1 MPEFDPTGAINW
13 PPTYR
18 VLRRPG
24 EPDVRSL
31 DAYRRAGGYVAL
43 VHAINEQTPDQI
55 IEQVVDAKLRGCG
68 GAGRLTGEKW
78 RIVRNMDDNQKYV
91 ICNAY
96 DADPR
101 ALAARSLLERNPH
114 QVIEGIV
121 LAAYAVGATE
131 AYLFTRNIYL
141 EAVASVQKALYEALE
156 ANLVGRD
163 ILGTEF
169 SCTINVIGV
178 DIGFMG
184 GEETVQIAMIKGR
197 RGMPEQRPP
206 YPAQYGLWDKPTAI
220 NCIETLANV
229 PFIVRSGAE
238 AFRSV
243 GSETTGGTKV
253 LTVYDYVPGSE
264 PRVIEVPFGATLREI
279 LRHAGYTRLDGE
291 VRAIVVGGAEGGAL
305 PTSLLDVPFDYD
317 PLEEAGAIVG
327 SSVIELLP
335 ANTCMVAWAMERSR
349 YLAKESCGKCVPCR
363 LGVKRIAGI
372 LEGIVSDLGVTG
384 DLNVLDEFASYV
396 PNGSLCGF
404 GVQAPNAL
412 KTAKRYWPD
421 HFHMHI
427 EEQQCPTGTCIP
439 VRSHRFVTKHVLP

>member
-1 MPEFDPTGAINW
+1 MPEFDSS
-13 PPTYR
+13 YR
-18 VLRRPG
+18 VLRRRG

-31 DAYRRAGGYVAL
+31 DAYRRAGGYTAL
-43 VHAINEQTPDQI
+43 EKAMREQTPDQI
-55 IEQVVDAKLRGCG
+55 IEQVIDAKLRGRG
-68 GAGRLTGEKW
+68 GAGRLTGEKL
-78 RIVRNMDDNQKYV
+78 RIVRHADDAQRYV

-96 DADPR
+96 DADAR

-114 QVIEGIV
+114 QVIEGIM
-121 LAAYAVGATE
+121 LAAYAVGASE
-131 AYLFTRNIYL
+131 AYLFTRSLYL
-141 EAVASVQKALYEALE
+141 EGVASVKEALNETQE

-169 SCTINVIGV
+169 SCAINIVSV

-206 YPAQYGLWDKPTAI
+206 FPAQYGLWDKPTAV

-229 PFIVRSGAE
+229 PFIVRHGAE
-238 AFRSV
+238 AFASV
-243 GSETTGGTKV
+243 GSETTGGTKI
-253 LTVYDYVPGSE
+253 LTVYDAEPDSD

-279 LRHAGYTRLDGE
+279 LRHAGFTRPDGDL
-291 VRAIVVGGAEGGAL
+291 RAIVVGGAEGGAL
-305 PTSLLDVPFDYD
+305 PTSLLDMPFDFD

-372 LEGIVSDLGVTG
+372 LEGIVSDLGDKK
-384 DLNVLDEFASYV
+384 DLALLDEFASYV

-421 HFHMHI
+421 HFQLHI
-427 EEQQCPTGTCIP
+427 EEQECATGTCIP
-439 VRSHRFVTKHVLP
+439 VRAHRFVTKYVLP